1 MKRRRRLKGVE
12 RWGDIGRSRVWR
24 KEASTRFDHSTDEAS
39 ADWEH
44 IIWIL
49 CYELNDCRRGIGQAA
64 GSLRPRNGLRGGTLV
79 TTEYVTRAPPTL
91 GSRKEVGRATTS
103 VICVWPQDQKG
114 KASMGAI

>member
-1 MKRRRRLKGVE
+1 MNERVKRRRRLKGVE

-49 CYELNDCRRGIGQAA
+49 CYELIHCRRGIGQAA
-64 GSLRPRNGLRGGTLV
+64 GSLRPRNGLRGYLSYEGTTYLKV
-79 TTEYVTRAPPTL
+79 
-91 GSRKEVGRATTS
+91 GSRKEGEEQR
-103 VICVWPQDQKG
+103 PP
-114 KASMGAI
+114 